1 MPARDSVIVMKDSNE
16 GMWAVLCHYLEL
28 SKTEWGELLYPSPA
42 LLSYT
47 LSSILSSIIT
57 FTLK

>member
-57 FTLK
+57 FILN

>member
-1 MPARDSVIVMKDSNE
+1 MPARDSVILMKDSNE
-16 GMWAVLCHYLEL
+16 GMWVVLCHHLEL
-28 SKTEWGELLYPSPA
+28 SKTEWGELLYPSPV

-57 FTLK
+57 FILN